1 MSYRLDA
8 PGKKEP
14 TLVEMARQ
22 ALNILKKN
30 QNGFVLLIEG

>member
-8 PGKKEP
+8 PGRREP

-30 QNGFVLLIEG
+30 QKGFVLLIEG